1 MTISGHLRSSA
12 GLLVRLHLRHNR
24 SKFLASLQD
33 CQATQAR
40 VLASL
45 LDLNRDSRFAAAHGL
60 DRARS
65 VTDLRNCLPV
75 TQYDF
80 YSDAIESLRQ
90 GDSRA
95 LLGSHNPLLMFALSS
110 GTTSGSKFIPVTQR
124 FYDDYRRG
132 WQAWGIKGFDE
143 FPLLKRLKIFYI
155 AGDYNRFRTDGGTPC
170 GNISGLVAVM
180 QRRAIRMLYTL
191 PAAISQIAEP
201 DTKYYTALRLGLA
214 DPEIGMVMTANPST
228 LIRVAQVAEQNREQL
243 IRDVFDGTLNCQDRL
258 PGPIAKALSRQI
270 AKRNPVRAR
279 ELEACVERTGH
290 LSPKDFWPLL
300 QFLAVWTAGSCAAYL
315 PSLREHYGQSTA
327 IRDHGLSASEGRMT
341 IPFDSNSPDGVLDIS
356 SHYFEFIPEDE
367 YDTPDPVVLEAHELQ
382 PDRNYYILL
391 TTSSGLYRYDICD
404 VVRCVGFTGTTPVL
418 RFLHKGAH
426 ISSITGEK
434 LSESQIV
441 SAVQETLA
449 EFDHRADR
457 FTMVPVW
464 GEPPRYEL
472 LFENSDM
479 PASHQLT
486 AFSEQ
491 VESRLSQSNC
501 EYGEKRTTS
510 RLAEIRTRS
519 VPYGAWQHLAEMRQ
533 SEIGGSSE
541 QYKHPYLIPDMKKAA
556 TVRKEFEQLPAADC
570 VAT

>member
-180 QRRAIRMLYTL
+180 Q
-191 PAAISQIAEP
+191 PA
-201 DTKYYTALRLGLA
+201 TCR
-214 DPEIGMVMTANPST
+214 
-228 LIRVAQVAEQNREQL
+228 
-243 IRDVFDGTLNCQDRL
+243 
-258 PGPIAKALSRQI
+258 
-270 AKRNPVRAR
+270 
-279 ELEACVERTGH
+279 
-290 LSPKDFWPLL
+290 
-300 QFLAVWTAGSCAAYL
+300 
-315 PSLREHYGQSTA
+315 
-327 IRDHGLSASEGRMT
+327 ASE
-341 IPFDSNSPDGVLDIS
+341 S
-356 SHYFEFIPEDE
+356 
-367 YDTPDPVVLEAHELQ
+367 
-382 PDRNYYILL
+382 
-391 TTSSGLYRYDICD
+391 
-404 VVRCVGFTGTTPVL
+404 
-418 RFLHKGAH
+418 
-426 ISSITGEK
+426 
-434 LSESQIV
+434 
-441 SAVQETLA
+441 
-449 EFDHRADR
+449 RA
-457 FTMVPVW
+457 
-464 GEPPRYEL
+464 
-472 LFENSDM
+472 
-479 PASHQLT
+479 
-486 AFSEQ
+486 
-491 VESRLSQSNC
+491 
-501 EYGEKRTTS
+501 
-510 RLAEIRTRS
+510 
-519 VPYGAWQHLAEMRQ
+519 
-533 SEIGGSSE
+533 
-541 QYKHPYLIPDMKKAA
+541 AA
-556 TVRKEFEQLPAADC
+556 
-570 VAT
+570 